1 MRTGRR
7 FLVPL
12 LALSAAS
19 PATRP
24 TKTFNSDECGFQL
37 KVPLEWI
44 VPDRPDEGQVFTV
57 WMPLHRSTSRPSA
70 GPVDKLQVG
79 GVGLRVEQGPP
90 GMSDFQ
96 ILRDLSGT
104 MADQLFHEADKGI
117 HHVTVRPAVIGTIP
131 ARQVGFVVDH
141 PGGPVAVLYV
151 VGVHKGTEY
160 VFNTAAPADQFDA
173 LLPDVKAMLAS
184 FDLRE

>member
-1 MRTGRR
+1 MPTRR
-7 FLVPL
+7 PLILLPL
-12 LALSAAS
+12 LAAAA

-24 TKTFNSDECGFQL
+24 TKVFNSDEYGFKL
-37 KVPLEWI
+37 KVPADWI
-44 VPDRPDEGQVFTV
+44 VPERPDEGQVFTV
-57 WMPLHRSTSRPSA
+57 WMPLHRPTTEPA
-70 GPVDKLQVG
+70 DKLQVG

-90 GMSDFQ
+90 GLPDKQ
-96 ILRDLSGT
+96 VLRDLTGT

-117 HHVTVRPAVIGTIP
+117 HHVTLRPADLGGIP

-160 VFNTAAPADQFDA
+160 VFNTAAPADQMDR
-173 LLPDVKAMLAS
+173 LLPDVRAMLGS
-184 FDLRE
+184 FDLRD